1 MITRPTLVL
10 TPRAFYGAAAAL
22 VVLSLGFRLA
32 PTRLPRA
39 RQGITVPAAA
49 QAIEAMA
56 APGNAGA
63 YAPITSS
70 NVFSQTRT
78 PPTVRF
84 VPEGRPAPAPTA
96 SRSKPRQP
104 VFKLFGITVGE
115 KGAIALIEANPKI
128 AGAELYRIG
137 DRVGGAPI
145 TAITEST
152 VVIRRAGGPLI
163 LRLPPAARR
172 RR

>member
-1 MITRPTLVL
+1 VITRPSLVL
-10 TPRAFYGAAAAL
+10 TPRGLYGVAAVL

-32 PTRLPRA
+32 PTRLPHA
-39 RQGITVPAAA
+39 RQLVTVPEA
-49 QAIEAMA
+49 QAIEATA
-56 APGNAGA
+56 VTGNAGP
-63 YAPITSS
+63 YAPITSN

-84 VPEGRPAPAPTA
+84 VPEGRPAPAPTP

-128 AGAELYRIG
+128 AGAELYRLG

-152 VVIRRAGGPLI
+152 VVIRRAGGPLV